1 MEPMTLAMMAALQA
15 GGSAA
20 QQAPDVAGSVLQAR
34 ALRLTPEEERELT
47 QLQLAER
54 AGEAALTAE
63 QQAMI
68 RQRFLADQGAAAR
81 ELQAAQLQ
89 AAAARGA
96 APATAGRE
104 IFLAEQA
111 AQQQARLSTQERNLA
126 MQQAEAQA
134 RAERQARI
142 AALKA
147 REREAKLA
155 RAQAITDVVGVPLL
169 AGGETASAVGEAA
182 MTGEIDPA
190 LFTVPPEDEDLVAGY
205 ATGLGG

>member
-15 GGSAA
+15 GGAA
-20 QQAPDVAGSVLQAR
+20 AEESPGAIGSVLQAR
-34 ALRLTPEEERELT
+34 ALRLTPEEELELT

-126 MQQAEAQA
+126 MQEAEAQA
-134 RAERQARI
+134 RAEREARI

-155 RAQAITDVVGVPLL
+155 RAQAITAVVGVPLSAIGQT
-169 AGGETASAVGEAA
+169 AGAVGQAA
-182 MTGEIDPA
+182 MAGELDPA
-190 LFTVPPEDEDLVAGY
+190 LFAPPAAEDDGVSTY
-205 ATGLGG
+205 ATGVGP

>member
-1 MEPMTLAMMAALQA
+1 MEPLSLAAITALQA
-15 GGSAA
+15 GGAAAEQSPGAISA
-20 QQAPDVAGSVLQAR
+20 VLQSR

-111 AQQQARLSTQERNLA
+111 AQQQARLSTQERNIA
-126 MQQAEAQA
+126 MQEAEAQA
-134 RAERQARI
+134 RAEREARI

-155 RAQAITDVVGVPLL
+155 RAQAIAATVSVPLSAIGQT
-169 AGGETASAVGEAA
+169 AGAVGQAA
-182 MTGEIDPA
+182 MTGDLDPA
-190 LFTVPPEDEDLVAGY
+190 LFAPPPTEDDVVSTYAAGV
-205 ATGLGG
+205 